1 MFQIFLFSK
10 KNPFLKEKN
19 AKNCKKMQYSQK
31 PNNYR
36 FFALFSLQNEFFFKT
51 KFFWTFKCI
60 ILHLFC
66 NTLFFVSWSL
76 KFDFGFWLN
85 LPVQICTIWNISIL
99 GFGPVWGFQWT
110 NLQVQGAIFS
120 VITRTKKI
128 WKKKYTFT
136 LKNWLLYGAK
146 VEKTRKKWYFWCI
159 DLTLTAHCAK
169 MKKKFQVKP
178 SLIF

>member
-10 KNPFLKEKN
+10 KNPLWSEKRAKNLSLLGFCEYCIFYSFLHFSLSKKDFFLKI
-19 AKNCKKMQYSQK
+19 KK
-31 PNNYR
+31 
-36 FFALFSLQNEFFFKT
+36 FG
-51 KFFWTFKCI
+51 TFKCI

-128 WKKKYTFT
+128 WKKNIHL
-136 LKNWLLYGAK
+136 LKKIGSYMAPKWRKREKSDIFDVLTWLWRLTVPK
-146 VEKTRKKWYFWCI
+146 WKKNF
-159 DLTLTAHCAK
+159 K
-169 MKKKFQVKP
+169 
-178 SLIF
+178 

>member
-1 MFQIFLFSK
+1 M
-10 KNPFLKEKN
+10 
-19 AKNCKKMQYSQK
+19 
-31 PNNYR
+31 
-36 FFALFSLQNEFFFKT
+36 FFAL
-51 KFFWTFKCI
+51 FFWTFKRI
-60 ILHLFC
+60 ISQLFC

-76 KFDFGFWLN
+76 KFDFGFRLN

-128 WKKKYTFT
+128 WKKDIHLLKKIGSYMAPKWRKREKKYF
-136 LKNWLLYGAK
+136 
-146 VEKTRKKWYFWCI
+146 RCI

-169 MKKKFQVKP
+169 MRKKSSKTKFNIL
-178 SLIF
+178 S